1 LTQVDMALETMHTCS
16 IQSKTA
22 EKNSTKQLE
31 EQKLEVRINSNSTQL
46 KTGKPNCTGYNGALA
61 PVNPMATGYTGAMA
75 PVHPGSAA
83 GTGEGKV

>member
-1 LTQVDMALETMHTCS
+1 MHTCS
-16 IQSKTA
+16 IQSKIA

-46 KTGKPNCTGYNGALA
+46 KTGKPSCTGYNGALA
-61 PVNPMATGYTGAMA
+61 PVNPMATGYTDATA

-83 GTGEGKV
+83 GTGEGKA